1 MREIEKERASEMFDG
16 GGVLK
21 KDGGITS
28 KPHIK
33 RNK

>member
-1 MREIEKERASEMFDG
+1 MREIEKERASERFD